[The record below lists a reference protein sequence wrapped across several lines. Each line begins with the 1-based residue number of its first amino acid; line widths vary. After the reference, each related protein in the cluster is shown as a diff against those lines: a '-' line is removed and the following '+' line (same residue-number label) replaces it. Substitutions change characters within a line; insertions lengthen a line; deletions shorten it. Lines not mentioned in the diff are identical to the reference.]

1 MTLQMVNAHERFTG
15 GIGKALGEGDAHHQS
30 THQARTLCHANSGEF
45 ARRDG
50 PALKTKRCR
59 GILERRVHD
68 AHDNLNVLAR
78 SDLGHYAAKT
88 GMKINLRRNLIGQ
101 HITVRIDNRHSRLIA
116 RTLDGKHQA
125 TALNFGAL
133 LNGSLGCR

>member
-1 MTLQMVNAHERFTG
+1 MA
-15 GIGKALGEGDAHHQS
+15 KATPTTRAPTRPGPCVTPTAASSLGA
-30 THQARTLCHANSGEF
+30 
-45 ARRDG
+45 DG
-50 PALKTKRCR
+50 SALKTKRCR

-68 AHDNLNVLAR
+68 AHDHLNVLAR

-88 GMKINLRRNLIGQ
+88 GMKIDLRRNLIGQ

-125 TALNFGAL
+125 ATLNFGAL